1 MLERFSPGAGD
12 ETHPAAIRSHADD
25 LTRPLVA
32 EALGAGLLAFLT
44 VAAGILAERFSGG
57 SVGLAMLATA
67 LTAAAAF
74 AVLAQTFGRLAG
86 SYFNPGLAL
95 SLALF
100 RKLPLSLALLSAAS
114 QMAAGMLGVVL
125 AHMVTN
131 TGFVQMATAIQ
142 YGFPVWISEF
152 IGSALVV
159 FVLLRL
165 TVVAPGRIPL
175 LGGLA
180 ILAVAL
186 ATPSLSLANP
196 AVTLARGLTDSFTSI
211 RLGDAAII
219 VLCQF
224 AGALAACLLQWWL
237 FADEKPD

>member
-95 SLALF
+95 GLALF

-142 YGFPVWISEF
+142 YGFPVWIGEF